1 MRPQK
6 NPPKQKQWTFL
17 SNHGHAIILLH
28 QNPDLTVR
36 EMSQAIG
43 ITERA
48 LLSILA
54 DLQEYGCVTVK
65 KEGRRNRYKVSA
77 SVRFRHPIESEF
89 TIGHLLN
96 IFSK

>member
-1 MRPQK
+1 MPPKK
-6 NPPKQKQWTFL
+6 NPPIQKQWTFL

-28 QNPDLTVR
+28 QNPELTVR
-36 EMSQAIG
+36 EMANTIG

-54 DLQEYGCVTVK
+54 DLQDYGCVSVK
-65 KEGRRNRYKVSA
+65 KEGRRNRYKVAPSL
-77 SVRFRHPIESEF
+77 RFRHPIESDF

>member
-1 MRPQK
+1 MPPKK
-6 NPPKQKQWTFL
+6 NLPKQKQWTFL

-28 QNPDLTVR
+28 QNPELTVR

-48 LLSILA
+48 LLSILG
-54 DLQEYGCVTVK
+54 DLQDYGCLSVK
-65 KEGRRNRYKVSA
+65 KEGRRNRYKVSP
-77 SVRFRHPIESEF
+77 SVRFRHPIESEV